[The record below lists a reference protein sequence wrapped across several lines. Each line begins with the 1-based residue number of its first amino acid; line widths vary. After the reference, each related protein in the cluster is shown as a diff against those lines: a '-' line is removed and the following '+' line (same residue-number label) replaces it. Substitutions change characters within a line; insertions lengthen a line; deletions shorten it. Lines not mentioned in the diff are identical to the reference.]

1 MDRNGSGAPQ
11 GGDFGEKSH
20 IRSRCRRAPAGTS
33 LAQPPHRDGG
43 VVVIMTCQCVEFAHG
58 QCLIEIEPQPS
69 EAGQTRY
76 VARMSVLEEAGSIVR
91 PLFGQD
97 GRRIK
102 IFATS
107 ERLAMRVAVSYLEGR
122 FGRRAPREQ
131 ACELGESTVGV
142 PFVTH

>member
-1 MDRNGSGAPQ
+1 MTTASSG
-11 GGDFGEKSH
+11 E
-20 IRSRCRRAPAGTS
+20 R
-33 LAQPPHRDGG
+33 
-43 VVVIMTCQCVEFAHG
+43 AHG
-58 QCLIEIEPQPS
+58 
-69 EAGQTRY
+69 
-76 VARMSVLEEAGSIVR
+76 R
-91 PLFGQD
+91 PRGVGQD

-107 ERLAMRVAVSYLEGR
+107 ERLALRVAVSYLEGR